1 MSVCPTIH
9 YITIVGGDRVIPLYR
24 VPDETLIANESEYLN
39 QSGVIPASQLGRS
52 LFFKTILTDNF
63 YGTLNTIPYR
73 GRQLWLPD
81 LAVGRIV
88 ESENDILNY
97 LTSPQPINATFTNA
111 KSFVSGYDF
120 VQDQANVVSR
130 TLRLMTTKP
139 VDGLINDTWGAANL
153 RTTWLA
159 GIQSFGSRSA
169 YAIQSI
175 NGHFT
180 HNAVLPANYLT
191 STDVVTAAMI
201 YDAGPYNWYMLQS
214 IGYSIGCHS
223 GLNIATSEFPFFGTP
238 RTTTIDFPEAYIK
251 QKGTWVGNTGF
262 GYGDS
267 DLIAYS
273 ERLSLNFTK
282 EMSRNWLNGTGAY
295 AGMPVGQ
302 ALARAKRCISRYQL
316 RCIFMPTTGALWR

>member
-1 MSVCPTIH
+1 MVI
-9 YITIVGGDRVIPLYR
+9 RVIPLYR

-97 LTSPQPINATFTNA
+97 LTSPQPINATFINA

-120 VQDQANVVSR
+120 VQDQANAVSR
-130 TLRLMTTKP
+130 TLQLATKKI
-139 VDGLINDTWGAANL
+139 VDGLINDTWSAANL

-191 STDVVTAAMI
+191 STDVVTAATI

-223 GLNIATSEFPFFGTP
+223 GLNINNSWIWAVLP
-238 RTTTIDFPEAYIK
+238 RTFKIDFAEAYIK